1 MTASFQA
8 EATRRLADGI
18 DSWDVYER
26 TIAQLLDARHMP
38 SFVLRGSWAKGESSG
53 PTVHA
58 KDAPAARAELESL
71 GEECTYSFVSL
82 RSDDGTSVT
91 VYAWLNSNVI
101 SVHVRG
107 SQDARVEG
115 VRAVAQRFLN
125 SFPESDLGPRI
136 ELDGVVLGAQHLE
149 PRSLGRARRFLD
161 MVKDHTVAV
170 WAAIVGTVIGGVL
183 LVLVLRYLGLDQG

>member
-1 MTASFQA
+1 MTVSFQA
-8 EATRRLADGI
+8 EATRRLADGV

-58 KDAPAARAELESL
+58 KDAHAARAELESL

-82 RSDDGTSVT
+82 RSDDGTSAT
-91 VYAWLNSNVI
+91 VYAWLDSNVV

-125 SFPESDLGPRI
+125 SFPKSDLGPRI

-149 PRSLGRARRFLD
+149 PSPPPGRARRFL
-161 MVKDHTVAV
+161 KTLREHAV
-170 WAAIVGTVIGGVL
+170 VIWLTTLGTVVGGVL
-183 LVLVLRYLGLDQG
+183 LVLVLRYLDLE